1 MAETTAENGM
11 AEPAP
16 APAPAPGAEA
26 LTRPG
31 AATGTETVPA
41 PLTSRIT
48 SRISTRIGTGIT
60 AARVSIAVLS
70 LALAAFALLAYH
82 RRWISD
88 DGLIAVRTVRQLLA
102 GHGPV
107 FNRFE
112 RTEADTSTLWT
123 YLLALV
129 AGIFGGDVART
140 AVWLSLTLAVFGAGL
155 ALFTTRRFQ
164 LRLGGADGP
173 RLVVPVGFLVLLAV
187 SPFWD
192 FATSGLE
199 TGLET
204 AWIAA
209 LWFTLTRVGADS
221 GRRTQIG
228 AAVLVGLGPLV
239 RPDFALIT
247 AVFAVGLWL
256 VLRPTRRRT
265 LMLCGAGVALPLAYE
280 IFRAGYYAT
289 LVPMPALAKS
299 ATGARWTRGLQYFEW
314 FFGGYLLYLP
324 LLVIAVLL
332 GRQLGRGVS
341 TADRVR
347 MFTPIAAGVI
357 EACYVVR
364 VGGDFMMA
372 RMCLP
377 AVFLILLPVL
387 CLPVGRSLAPYA
399 AAVAAWALLCSAT
412 THDQPYQV
420 GRTGIFLGDER
431 ADYQMFTHNHHPDT
445 SAAYVAEQHVL
456 LKALQTSDGTGRTLM
471 LLDGA
476 GTAPLAP
483 GLPFRH
489 AVEAG
494 RLGSVGAA
502 LSLDD
507 QVVDFLGLAN
517 PIGSRIT
524 VTAPGLIGHE
534 KSLPSAWVLAAFGDP
549 ATVDHQLI
557 ENQEVR
563 PAATPAMVRA
573 ARHALSCGA
582 LKKALDD
589 VRKPMSFGRFFTNLG
604 DSLGN
609 TTLVIPSDPFAA
621 EKKFCGGA

>member
-1 MAETTAENGM
+1 MDMAETTAENETS
-11 AEPAP
+11 EPGPLAAP
-16 APAPAPGAEA
+16 SPTPP
-26 LTRPG
+26 PS
-31 AATGTETVPA
+31 
-41 PLTSRIT
+41 SRIPFMT
-48 SRISTRIGTGIT
+48 QVTARIAETRIT
-60 AARVSIAVLS
+60 AGRVSIAVLS
-70 LALAAFALLAYH
+70 AALAAFALLAYH
-82 RRWISD
+82 RRWIAD
-88 DGLIAVRTVRQLLA
+88 DGLIATRTVRQLLA

-107 FNRFE
+107 FNQFE

-123 YLLALV
+123 YLLALF

-140 AVWLSLTLAVFGAGL
+140 AVWLGLALAVFGAGL

-164 LRLGGADGP
+164 LRLGGPDGSQ
-173 RLVVPVGFLVLLAV
+173 LVLPLGFLVLLAV

-209 LWFTLTRVGADS
+209 LWCALTRVGADS
-221 GRRTQIG
+221 GRRAQLG
-228 AAVLVGLGPLV
+228 AAVLLGLGPLV

-256 VLRPTRRRT
+256 VLRPTWRRT
-265 LMLCGAGVALPLAYE
+265 LMLVAAGVALPLAYE
-280 IFRAGYYAT
+280 VFRAGYYAT

-299 ATGARWTRGLQYFEW
+299 ATGAQWTRGMQYFEW

-332 GRQLGRGVS
+332 GKVLGRDVS

-347 MFTPIAAGVI
+347 IFTPIAAGVI
-357 EACYVVR
+357 EVCYVVR

-377 AVFLILLPVL
+377 AVFLVLLPVL
-387 CLPVGRSLAPYA
+387 CVPVGRSLAPYA
-399 AAVAAWALLCSAT
+399 AAVAAWSMLCVAT

-420 GRTGIFLGDER
+420 GRNGMFLGDER
-431 ADYQMFTHNHHPDT
+431 ADYQIFTHNHNPDDT
-445 SAAYVAEQHVL
+445 ADYLREQGAL
-456 LKALQTSDGTGRTLM
+456 IRALQKSDRTGRTLI
-471 LLDGA
+471 LLDEA
-476 GTAPLAP
+476 GTAPLDP
-483 GLPFRH
+483 RLPFRH

-494 RLGSVGAA
+494 RLGSVGATVA
-502 LSLDD
+502 LDD
-507 QVVDFLGLAN
+507 QVVDFLGLSN

-524 VTAPGLIGHE
+524 VVSPGLTGHE

-549 ATVDHQLI
+549 ASVDHQFV
-557 ENQEVR
+557 ENQEVM

-582 LKKALDD
+582 LKRAVDD
-589 VRKPMSFGRFFTNLG
+589 VQKPMSFGQFFTNLG
-604 DSLGN
+604 DSFSN
-609 TTLVIPSDPFAA
+609 TTLVIPADPFAA
-621 EKKFCGGA
+621 EKKFCGGPGD

>member
-1 MAETTAENGM
+1 MAELTAEEKVE
-11 AEPAP
+11 EPVQRHP
-16 APAPAPGAEA
+16 TLPGAGFTA
-26 LTRPG
+26 G
-31 AATGTETVPA
+31 
-41 PLTSRIT
+41 
-48 SRISTRIGTGIT
+48 RISI
-60 AARVSIAVLS
+60 AALS
-70 LALAAFALLAYH
+70 AALAAFAFLAYH
-82 RRWISD
+82 RRWIAD

-107 FNRFE
+107 FNQFE

-123 YLLALV
+123 YLVALV
-129 AGIFGGDVART
+129 GGIVGGDIART
-140 AVWLSLTLAVFGAGL
+140 AVWLGLVLAVSGAGL

-164 LRLGGADGP
+164 LRLGGPEGSQ
-173 RLVVPVGFLVLLAV
+173 LVLPLGFLVLLVV

-209 LWFTLTRVGADS
+209 LWFTLTRVGPDS
-221 GRRTQIG
+221 RQRTLIG
-228 AAVLVGLGPLV
+228 AAALVGLGPLV

-256 VLRPTRRRT
+256 VVRPSWRRT
-265 LMLCGAGVALPLAYE
+265 LMLCGAGVALPVAYE

-299 ATGARWTRGLQYFEW
+299 ATGSQWTRGMQYFEW

-324 LLVIAVLL
+324 LLVIALLL
-332 GRQLGRGVS
+332 GKLLGRGVS
-341 TADRVR
+341 GADRVR
-347 MFTPIAAGVI
+347 IFTPIAAGVI
-357 EACYVVR
+357 EACYVVK
-364 VGGDFMMA
+364 VGGDFMLA

-377 AVFLILLPVL
+377 AVFLVLLPVL
-387 CLPVGRSLAPYA
+387 CVPVGRSLAPYA
-399 AAVAAWALLCSAT
+399 AAVAAWSLLCLVT

-420 GRTGIFLGDER
+420 GKNGMFLGDER
-431 ADYQMFTHNHHPDT
+431 AAYQQFTHNHNPDT
-445 SAAYVAEQHVL
+445 SQAYTAEQTL
-456 LKALQTSDGTGRTLM
+456 LIKAMQTSDSTGRALI
-471 LLDGA
+471 LLDTA
-476 GTAPLAP
+476 GNAPLAP

-502 LSLDD
+502 ASLDD

-524 VTAPGLIGHE
+524 VQAPGLTGHE
-534 KSLPSAWVLAAFGDP
+534 KPLPTAWVLAAFGDP
-549 ATVDHQLI
+549 AFVDNQVVA
-557 ENQEVR
+557 NQEVI
-563 PAATPAMVRA
+563 PTATPAMVRA

-582 LKKALDD
+582 LKRAIDD
-589 VRKPMSFGRFFTNLG
+589 VQKPMSFSRFFTNLG
-604 DSLGN
+604 DSVGN
-609 TTLVIPSDPFAA
+609 TTLVIPADPFAA
-621 EKKFCGGA
+621 EKKFCGGP